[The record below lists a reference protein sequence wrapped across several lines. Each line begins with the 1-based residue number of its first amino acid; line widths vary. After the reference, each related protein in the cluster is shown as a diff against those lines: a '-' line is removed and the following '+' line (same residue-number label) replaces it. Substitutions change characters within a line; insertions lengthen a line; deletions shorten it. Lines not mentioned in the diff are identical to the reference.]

1 MIRRP
6 PRSTLTHSFPT
17 RRSSDLSAPAN
28 AEGGGSG
35 HASHTFRRGD
45 RRMGAECR
53 CMADTPV
60 DDGLDTDDESGA
72 PALVTMGLTPDI
84 ASPLEAVG
92 TADPAP
98 VVKRGP
104 IATVLNEDRK
114 STV

>member
-1 MIRRP
+1 MLSRWRP
-6 PRSTLTHSFPT
+6 QRGR
-17 RRSSDLSAPAN
+17 RRSAPAPSPKHAAPGSAPAN

-84 ASPLEAVG
+84 ASPLEEVG
-92 TADPAP
+92 
-98 VVKRGP
+98 
-104 IATVLNEDRK
+104 DRK
-114 STV
+114 STRLNSIP